1 MPPLPDPFLLH
12 FLSLGGPVTGLRVL
26 DIGCGR
32 GRNALYL
39 AAAGARV
46 TALDHAL
53 GMVRGCAAAARA
65 ARATLDLTAAS
76 AAALPFRTAAFDAAL
91 CASVLESVE
100 AGEACRVAGEL
111 RRVVA
116 PGGRALVVV
125 AAAEGSDA
133 DPAGR
138 PPLQARLTTRA
149 QLEGW
154 FAGWRTEALLHLR
167 LVEPASAPVRAQWA
181 YIGRAPG

>member
-1 MPPLPDPFLLH
+1 VAALPDPFLLH
-12 FLSLGGPVTGLRVL
+12 FLSLVGPVTGLRVL
-26 DIGCGR
+26 DVGCGR
-32 GRNALYL
+32 GRNAVYL

-46 TALDHAL
+46 TALDHAVR
-53 GMVRGCAAAARA
+53 MVKACAAAAGA
-65 ARATLDLTAAS
+65 VGATLDIAAAN
-76 AAALPFRTAAFDAAL
+76 AAALPFTPAAFDVAV
-91 CASVLESVE
+91 CTSVLELVEDAE
-100 AGEACRVAGEL
+100 AGRVTGEV

-116 PGGRALVVV
+116 PGGRVLVVV

-138 PPLQARLTTRA
+138 PPLRARLTTRA